1 MSSGDFTYITL
12 RNITAYQP
20 NNRFVPNG
28 YILTTST
35 NGKANW
41 KSIDDIVFTSISTN
55 LATNGTTINAITSS
69 ILSNTTVS
77 TLTSKILTNENIS
90 TIVGIILS
98 KSSPMGDDITLKS
111 VTLH

>member
-20 NNRFVPNG
+20 NNNFVPSG

-41 KSIDDIVFTSISTN
+41 KNVDDIIFTSISSSI
-55 LATNGTTINAITSS
+55 ATSGMTINAITSS
-69 ILSNTTVS
+69 ILSSATVS

-90 TIVGIILS
+90 TIAAIILANTS
-98 KSSPMGDDITLKS
+98 
-111 VTLH
+111 LHTNHLILNSATFQ

>member
-20 NNRFVPNG
+20 NNNFVPSG
-28 YILTTST
+28 YILITST

-41 KSIDDIVFTSISTN
+41 KNVDEIVFTSISSSV
-55 LATNGTTINAITSS
+55 ATNGNTIGAITSS

-90 TIVGIILS
+90 TIASIILANTS
-98 KSSPMGDDITLKS
+98 LTTNNLTLNS
-111 VTLH
+111 LTFE

>member
-20 NNRFVPNG
+20 NNNFVPSG

-41 KSIDDIVFTSISTN
+41 KNVDEIIFTSISTSV
-55 LATNGTTINAITSS
+55 ATGGTTINAITSS
-69 ILSNTTVS
+69 ILSSATVS

-90 TIVGIILS
+90 TIASIILANAS
-98 KSSPMGDDITLKS
+98 LNTNHLILNNATFK
-111 VTLH
+111 

>member
-20 NNRFVPNG
+20 NNNFVPSG

-41 KSIDDIVFTSISTN
+41 KNVDEIIFTSISSSI
-55 LATNGTTINAITSS
+55 ATSGMTINAITSS
-69 ILSNTTVS
+69 ILSSATVS

-90 TIVGIILS
+90 TIASIILANTS
-98 KSSPMGDDITLKS
+98 
-111 VTLH
+111 LHTNHLILNSATFQ